1 MSTKFVVVKEEPK
14 DISKDSMV
22 IKTPDFL
29 EEIKANKQREPRGG
43 YTSPTHLRYIAGS
56 IGARYDQELGA
67 YTIKPHLFEGRKY
80 NSDEDLSKIVVEM
93 LRAQYPK
100 VFQSYIDYKIKSRS
114 AATKLIY
121 FVGDHKET
129 KPFLANGLSLVD
141 ESDLDAASS
150 KTAKNN
156 KKSAD

>member
-14 DISKDSMV
+14 DLSKDSLV
-22 IKTPDFL
+22 IKSPDFI

-43 YTSPTHLRYIAGS
+43 HTSPTHLRYIVGS

-100 VFQSYIDYKIKSRS
+100 VFQSYLDYKIKSRPVS
-114 AATKLIY
+114 TKLIY

-129 KPFLANGLSLVD
+129 KPFFTNGLSLVD
-141 ESDLDAASS
+141 ESDLDAAAS
-150 KTAKNN
+150 KATKNN